1 MTNTTDKAKRF
12 FGKTALV
19 TGGAS
24 GIGWATACSLAADGA
39 EVAICNRAGESL
51 DKAMSLAR
59 DSNLPNLS
67 FFEADV
73 SSETEMQA
81 MFEKLSSKF
90 QKLNFLV
97 NNAGIDSFCR
107 PDSFSLEKFNNVMAI
122 NVASVFLAISQAL
135 PLMRNADRAS
145 IVNVGSIHGRVT
157 TSGRA
162 DYATSKTA
170 LIGATRAL
178 ALDLAEYGIRI
189 NLVSPGAIETP
200 MLLRGWAAKAPHL
213 DLDAIRKRFDAQHP
227 CGRIGQPD
235 DVASAIK
242 FFLSEESSFING
254 TELLVDGGI
263 HAKIALSN
271 IFDS

>member
-1 MTNTTDKAKRF
+1 MTSNTENTKKF

-39 EVAICNRAGESL
+39 EVAICNREGESL
-51 DKAMSLAR
+51 EKARSLIA
-59 DSNLPNLS
+59 SSGLNNIS
-67 FFEADV
+67 VFVADV
-73 SSETEMQA
+73 SSETDMHA

-90 QKLNFLV
+90 KKLDFLV
-97 NNAGIDSFCR
+97 NNAGIDSFCK
-107 PDSFSLEKFNNVMAI
+107 PDNFSLEKFNNVMAI

-135 PLMRNADRAS
+135 PLMRNANNAS

-178 ALDLAEYGIRI
+178 ALG
-189 NLVSPGAIETP
+189 
-200 MLLRGWAAKAPHL
+200 
-213 DLDAIRKRFDAQHP
+213 F
-227 CGRIGQPD
+227 GRIWHSD
-235 DVASAIK
+235 KSCI
-242 FFLSEESSFING
+242 
-254 TELLVDGGI
+254 TRC
-263 HAKIALSN
+263 H
-271 IFDS
+271 